1 MKITVL
7 TVVCA
12 VVCGASV
19 SASAQDRIYRCGN
32 EYTNHAP
39 TAKQRNC
46 QVVEGGHVTVVH
58 SRTPAAKPAPAS
70 ANAGDKAASAPTT
83 TQQRAAQINP
93 DQQKARDNDART
105 ILQAELARAQERLQA
120 LKLEFNDGNLTKSAL
135 EMRNPQAFNER
146 LEALKT
152 GIARQESD
160 VAGIERELA
169 RHAGS

>member
-1 MKITVL
+1 MKKTVL
-7 TVVCA
+7 TVLCA

-19 SASAQDRIYRCGN
+19 SAAAQDRIYRCGN

-58 SRTPAAKPAPAS
+58 SRTPAPKPAATSAS
-70 ANAGDKAASAPTT
+70 GGERVAAAAPT
-83 TQQRAAQINP
+83 AAQRSAQIKP
-93 DQQKARDNDART
+93 DQQKARDNDARA
-105 ILQAELARAQERLQA
+105 ILQAELAKAQERLQA
-120 LKLEFNDGNLTKSAL
+120 LKLEFNDGNLTKTAL

-146 LEALKT
+146 LEALKS
-152 GIARQESD
+152 GIARQEND

>member
-1 MKITVL
+1 MKKTVL

-58 SRTPAAKPAPAS
+58 SRTPASKPAPAS
-70 ANAGDKAASAPTT
+70 TSAGDKAASAPTT
-83 TQQRAAQINP
+83 TQRAAQINP

-105 ILQAELARAQERLQA
+105 ILQAELTRAQERLQA
-120 LKLEFNDGNLTKSAL
+120 LKLEFNDGNLTKTAL

-146 LEALKT
+146 LEALKS